1 MLIMARDRTY
11 GELLESLK
19 GKKVHIWT
27 CNTCARLCYELGGR
41 VSAER
46 LAAKLK
52 ADGIVVTGISA
63 VPASCMD
70 TSVKKGIVSP
80 DTDLVVT
87 LTCDMGSELAGAFI
101 GKELINPIETFGPG
115 MFTDDDGPVLVTKD
129 DNGKLLKKRLLDLSG
144 TNNSDDIP
152 FV

>member
-1 MLIMARDRTY
+1 MLIMARDRSY
-11 GELLESLK
+11 EELLETLR

-41 VSAER
+41 ASAEK

-52 ADGIVVTGISA
+52 LDGIAVTGISA

-70 TSVKKGIVSP
+70 TSVKKGVVSA
-80 DTDLVVT
+80 DTDIVVT
-87 LTCDMGSELAGAFI
+87 LTCDMGSELAGDFI
-101 GKELINPIETFGPG
+101 KKDLLNPINTFGPG
-115 MFTDDDGPVLVTKD
+115 MFTDDDGPVLVTRSD
-129 DNGKLLKKRLLDLSG
+129 DGTLLKKRLLDLSG
-144 TNNSDDIP
+144 TNNPEDIP